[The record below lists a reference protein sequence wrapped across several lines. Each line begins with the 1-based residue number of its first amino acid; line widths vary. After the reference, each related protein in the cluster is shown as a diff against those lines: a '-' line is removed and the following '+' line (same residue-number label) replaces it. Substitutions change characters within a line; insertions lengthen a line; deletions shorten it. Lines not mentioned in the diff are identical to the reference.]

1 LFNTYNEKEKVIM
14 MDQQLIDKLEKLDQ
28 VKTSLFELKRKLL
41 EDKISEQ
48 PYNLTITKFLI
59 LKFIGVSSKRMVA
72 EISSNLKLTSGAT
85 TILLNQLED
94 DALIKR
100 VRDEKD
106 SRIVW
111 ISLTDAGETLV
122 NYVIE
127 QRNLFWQDMLFA
139 LTPEEQDEY
148 LRMLE
153 KMEKRIR
160 QTMDH

>member
-1 LFNTYNEKEKVIM
+1 M

-28 VKTSLFELKRKLL
+28 VKTSLFELKRTLL
-41 EDKISEQ
+41 EDKINEQ

-94 DALIKR
+94 DALVQR
-100 VRDEKD
+100 VRDQKD
-106 SRIVW
+106 RRIVW
-111 ISLTDAGETLV
+111 ISLTEAGETLV

-160 QTMDH
+160 QTVDR

>member
-1 LFNTYNEKEKVIM
+1 

-59 LKFIGVSSKRMVA
+59 LKFIGVRSKRMVA

-85 TILLNQLED
+85 TILLNQLEA

-100 VRDEKD
+100 VRDQKD
-106 SRIVW
+106 RRIVW
-111 ISLTDAGETLV
+111 ISLTEAGETLV

-160 QTMDH
+160 QTVDR

>member
-1 LFNTYNEKEKVIM
+1 

-28 VKTSLFELKRKLL
+28 VKTSLFELKRTLL
-41 EDKISEQ
+41 EDKINEQ

-94 DALIKR
+94 DALVQR
-100 VRDEKD
+100 VRDQKD
-106 SRIVW
+106 RRIVW
-111 ISLTDAGETLV
+111 ISLTEAGETLV

-160 QTMDH
+160 QAVDR

>member
-1 LFNTYNEKEKVIM
+1 M

-94 DALIKR
+94 DALVQR
-100 VRDEKD
+100 VRDQKD
-106 SRIVW
+106 RRIVW
-111 ISLTDAGETLV
+111 ISLTEAGETLV

-160 QTMDH
+160 QTVDR

>member
-1 LFNTYNEKEKVIM
+1 

-28 VKTSLFELKRKLL
+28 VKTSLFELKRTLL
-41 EDKISEQ
+41 EDKINEQ

-94 DALIKR
+94 DALVQR
-100 VRDEKD
+100 VRDQKD
-106 SRIVW
+106 RRIVW
-111 ISLTDAGETLV
+111 ISLTEAGETLV

-160 QTMDH
+160 QTVDR

>member
-1 LFNTYNEKEKVIM
+1 YNDKEKVIM

-59 LKFIGVSSKRMVA
+59 LKFIGISSKRMVA

-100 VRDEKD
+100 VRDQKD
-106 SRIVW
+106 RRIVW
-111 ISLTDAGETLV
+111 ISLTEAGETLV

-160 QTMDH
+160 QTVDR

>member
-1 LFNTYNEKEKVIM
+1 

-59 LKFIGVSSKRMVA
+59 LKFIGASSKRMVA

-94 DALIKR
+94 D
-100 VRDEKD
+100 E
-106 SRIVW
+106 
-111 ISLTDAGETLV
+111 LV
-122 NYVIE
+122 NRIYKKQNRRSVWVELTEKGEKVVEIL
-127 QRNLFWQDMLFA
+127 QATRVDFWSDL
-139 LTPEEQDEY
+139 LSHLSEEERDQY
-148 LRMLE
+148 FHIMKKISQKL
-153 KMEKRIR
+153 
-160 QTMDH
+160 QQ

>member
-1 LFNTYNEKEKVIM
+1 MFNTYNDKEKVIM

-28 VKTSLFELKRKLL
+28 VKTSLFELKRTLL
-41 EDKISEQ
+41 EDKINEQ

-94 DALIKR
+94 DALVQR
-100 VRDEKD
+100 VRDQKD
-106 SRIVW
+106 RRIVW
-111 ISLTDAGETLV
+111 ISLTEAGETLV

-160 QTMDH
+160 QTVDR

>member
-1 LFNTYNEKEKVIM
+1 

-85 TILLNQLED
+85 TILLNQLEA

-100 VRDEKD
+100 VRDQKD
-106 SRIVW
+106 RRIVW
-111 ISLTDAGETLV
+111 ISLTEAGETLV

-160 QTMDH
+160 QTVDR

>member
-1 LFNTYNEKEKVIM
+1 M

-28 VKTSLFELKRKLL
+28 VKTSLFELKRTLL
-41 EDKISEQ
+41 EDKINEQ

-94 DALIKR
+94 DALVQR
-100 VRDEKD
+100 VRDQKD
-106 SRIVW
+106 RRIVW
-111 ISLTDAGETLV
+111 ISLTEAGETLV

-160 QTMDH
+160 QAVDR

>member
-1 LFNTYNEKEKVIM
+1 

-85 TILLNQLED
+85 TILLNQLEA
-94 DALIKR
+94 DALI
-100 VRDEKD
+100 
-106 SRIVW
+106 S
-111 ISLTDAGETLV
+111 A
-122 NYVIE
+122 YVTKKTAE
-127 QRNLFWQDMLFA
+127 LYGY
-139 LTPEEQDEY
+139 P
-148 LRMLE
+148 
-153 KMEKRIR
+153 
-160 QTMDH
+160 

>member
-1 LFNTYNEKEKVIM
+1 

-94 DALIKR
+94 DALVQR
-100 VRDEKD
+100 VRDQKD
-106 SRIVW
+106 RRIVW
-111 ISLTDAGETLV
+111 ISLTEAGETLV

-160 QTMDH
+160 QTVDR

>member
-1 LFNTYNEKEKVIM
+1 MFNTYNDKEKVII

-100 VRDEKD
+100 VRDQKD
-106 SRIVW
+106 RRIVW
-111 ISLTDAGETLV
+111 IFLTEAGETLV

-160 QTMDH
+160 QTVDR

>member
-1 LFNTYNEKEKVIM
+1 
-14 MDQQLIDKLEKLDQ
+14 
-28 VKTSLFELKRKLL
+28 
-41 EDKISEQ
+41 
-48 PYNLTITKFLI
+48 
-59 LKFIGVSSKRMVA
+59 
-72 EISSNLKLTSGAT
+72 
-85 TILLNQLED
+85 NQLED

-100 VRDEKD
+100 VRDQKD
-106 SRIVW
+106 RRIVW
-111 ISLTDAGETLV
+111 ISLTEAGETLV

-160 QTMDH
+160 QTVDR

>member
-1 LFNTYNEKEKVIM
+1 MFNTYNDKEKVII

-94 DALIKR
+94 D
-100 VRDEKD
+100 E
-106 SRIVW
+106 
-111 ISLTDAGETLV
+111 LV
-122 NYVIE
+122 NRIYKKQNRRSVWVELTEKGEKVVEIL
-127 QRNLFWQDMLFA
+127 QATRVDFWSDL
-139 LTPEEQDEY
+139 LSHLSEEERDQY
-148 LRMLE
+148 FHIMKKISQKL
-153 KMEKRIR
+153 
-160 QTMDH
+160 QQ

>member
-1 LFNTYNEKEKVIM
+1 

-94 DALIKR
+94 DVLIKR
-100 VRDEKD
+100 VRDQKD
-106 SRIVW
+106 RRIVW
-111 ISLTDAGETLV
+111 ISLTEAGETLV

-160 QTMDH
+160 QTVDR

>member
-1 LFNTYNEKEKVIM
+1 

-59 LKFIGVSSKRMVA
+59 LKFIGSSSKRMVA

-94 DALIKR
+94 DVLIKR
-100 VRDEKD
+100 VRDQKD
-106 SRIVW
+106 RRIVW
-111 ISLTDAGETLV
+111 IFLTEAGETLV

-139 LTPEEQDEY
+139 LTSEEQDEY

-160 QTMDH
+160 QTVDR

>member
-1 LFNTYNEKEKVIM
+1 M

-94 DALIKR
+94 DALVQR
-100 VRDEKD
+100 VRDQKD
-106 SRIVW
+106 RRIVW
-111 ISLTDAGETLV
+111 ISLTEAGETLV

-153 KMEKRIR
+153 KMENELDKR
-160 QTMDH
+160 

>member
-1 LFNTYNEKEKVIM
+1 MFNTYNDKEKVII

-59 LKFIGVSSKRMVA
+59 LKFIGISSKRMVA

-100 VRDEKD
+100 VRDQKD
-106 SRIVW
+106 RRIVW
-111 ISLTDAGETLV
+111 IFLTEAGETLV

-160 QTMDH
+160 QTVDR

>member
-1 LFNTYNEKEKVIM
+1 

-59 LKFIGVSSKRMVA
+59 LKFIGISSKRMVA

-94 DALIKR
+94 DALVQR
-100 VRDEKD
+100 VRDQKD
-106 SRIVW
+106 RRIVW
-111 ISLTDAGETLV
+111 ISLTEAGETLV

-160 QTMDH
+160 QTVDR

>member
-1 LFNTYNEKEKVIM
+1 MFNTYNDKEKVII

-100 VRDEKD
+100 VRDQKD
-106 SRIVW
+106 RRIVW
-111 ISLTDAGETLV
+111 IFLTEAGETLV

-160 QTMDH
+160 QAVDR

>member
-1 LFNTYNEKEKVIM
+1 

-94 DALIKR
+94 DALVQR
-100 VRDEKD
+100 LRDQKD
-106 SRIVW
+106 RRIVW
-111 ISLTDAGETLV
+111 ISLTEAGETLV

-160 QTMDH
+160 QTVDR

>member
-1 LFNTYNEKEKVIM
+1 
-14 MDQQLIDKLEKLDQ
+14 MDQQLMDKLEKLDQ
-28 VKTSLFELKRKLL
+28 VKTSLFELKRTLL
-41 EDKISEQ
+41 EDKINEQ

-94 DALIKR
+94 DALVQR
-100 VRDEKD
+100 VRDQKD
-106 SRIVW
+106 RRIVW
-111 ISLTDAGETLV
+111 ISLTEAGETLV

-160 QTMDH
+160 QTVDR

>member
-1 LFNTYNEKEKVIM
+1 

-59 LKFIGVSSKRMVA
+59 LKFIGISSKRMVA

-100 VRDEKD
+100 VRDQKD
-106 SRIVW
+106 RRIVW
-111 ISLTDAGETLV
+111 ISLTEAGEKLV

-160 QTMDH
+160 QTVDR

>member
-1 LFNTYNEKEKVIM
+1 

-59 LKFIGVSSKRMVA
+59 LKFIGASSKRMVA

-100 VRDEKD
+100 VRDQKD
-106 SRIVW
+106 RRIVW
-111 ISLTDAGETLV
+111 ISLTAAGETLV

-160 QTMDH
+160 QTVDR